1 MPAAVVLGR
10 MPLRVVGCNRYVDL
24 AKASRRRKLRDPC
37 REPGRGSVHPVEAAS
52 GAVPTKETIMRELQ
66 GIVRFTF
73 HADKV
78 DEFKRLSAECL
89 EIVRTKD
96 VGTLQY
102 DTYFNDDESECI
114 VLERFTDSGALIL
127 HGQNMAP
134 LMESIMAT
142 GTVSGE
148 LLGDLSEGLRA
159 TMAGSPVGLFTLYQA
174 L

>member
-1 MPAAVVLGR
+1 M
-10 MPLRVVGCNRYVDL
+10 
-24 AKASRRRKLRDPC
+24 K
-37 REPGRGSVHPVEAAS
+37 AAS
-52 GAVPTKETIMRELQ
+52 WAVPTKETSVSELR

-78 DEFKRLSAECL
+78 EEFKRLSAECL
-89 EIVRTKD
+89 EIVRARD
-96 VGTLQY
+96 DGTLQY

-114 VLERFTDSGALIL
+114 VLERFRDSDALIL

-148 LLGDLSEGLRA
+148 LLGDLSEELRA
-159 TMAGSPVGLFTLYQA
+159 QMADSPVGLFTLYQA

>member
-1 MPAAVVLGR
+1 MG
-10 MPLRVVGCNRYVDL
+10 
-24 AKASRRRKLRDPC
+24 
-37 REPGRGSVHPVEAAS
+37 
-52 GAVPTKETIMRELQ
+52 ELQ

-89 EIVRTKD
+89 EIVRSKD
-96 VGTLQY
+96 EGTLQY
-102 DTYFNDDESECI
+102 DTYFNADESESI
-114 VLERFTDSGALIL
+114 VLERFTDSDALIL
-127 HGQNMAP
+127 HAQNMAP

-148 LLGDLSEGLRA
+148 LLGDLSEQLRA
-159 TMAGSPVGLFTLYQA
+159 QMAGSPVGLFTLYQA